1 MSETIYTALGLT
13 KDEAI
18 EIAVRHNP
26 FRDDTTEWSEY
37 IKKVMADE
45 TLTLAQRGYAMF
57 MAGQAVEHAHRMK
70 EFVENLMGGTATA
83 KKEAK
88 DAIIN

>member
-13 KDEAI
+13 KDETI

-45 TLTLAQRGYAMF
+45 TLTLAQRGYALF
-57 MAGQAVEHAHRMK
+57 MAGQSVEYVRGRQ
-70 EFVENLMGGTATA
+70 EFVENLIGAATA